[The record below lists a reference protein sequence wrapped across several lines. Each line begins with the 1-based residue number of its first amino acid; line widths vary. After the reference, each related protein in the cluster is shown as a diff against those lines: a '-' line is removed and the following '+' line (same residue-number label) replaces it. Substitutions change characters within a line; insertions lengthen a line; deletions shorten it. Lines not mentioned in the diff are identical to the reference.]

1 MEVNSASNAR
11 HAIQNLLDG
20 NAPNGIAPADCG
32 AWADTVQALFDAH
45 AAGGSGAARKAWDA
59 IARTQPGAAQ
69 LVAGDGTA
77 QAWGPILPFV
87 QADLPPFPL
96 DIFPTWLQEFC
107 AAVTETMQTPTDLA
121 GMLALSILSTA
132 CGGRIGVRAWDGWD
146 EPTNVYTVTSL
157 PPASRKSPV
166 FRAMMAPLI
175 KFEKDQTEKS
185 EKDVEEAEARR
196 DVLKHQLEDAK
207 RKAGKVQGE
216 HATRMAF
223 SDVDGLIGELK
234 DLETPKRFK
243 MIVDDITPEAVSSV
257 LADQGGRVSVLSS
270 EGDIFAIMAGRYSSG
285 APNIGVYLKGHAGE
299 TVRVDRKTRS
309 EHIPNAAITIGIT
322 TQPAVMRS
330 FGSNNAFRGQG
341 LLARFFFALPKS
353 TVGNRR
359 TTTEPIPDQV
369 RATYFHRMLMLL
381 ENTYSVHSVHSVQDA
396 TADQDNSV
404 HSVIDQYKGIFSN
417 ISYLEISTP
426 GQERIKAFMDWLEPQ
441 LGEYGAMS
449 HFADWA
455 GKLAGAVLRV
465 AGLLH
470 MAETLGQ
477 NGQNGQISDN
487 EVARAIRLARYLL
500 PHAQAAYAEIGA
512 DPAIDAAKTI
522 LRWIEK
528 AAPSSFS
535 KRDCYRGVR
544 GPLFTSADQC
554 DAPLRLLADH
564 GYIREMDTTERAG
577 PGRKASTNYEVNPA
591 ILGQNGQNGQNARAQ
606 EVGASYAPADDS
618 NDAAYESPTFRAME
632 GY

>member
-1 MEVNSASNAR
+1 MQQVAADNAR
-11 HAIQNLLDG
+11 HAIQNVLAG
-20 NAPNGIAPADCG
+20 NAPNGITPAECG
-32 AWADTVQALFDAH
+32 PWAETVQALFDAH

-59 IARTQPGAAQ
+59 VTRTQPGAAQ

-77 QAWGPILPFV
+77 QAWGPILPFHN
-87 QADLPPFPL
+87 ADLPAFPL
-96 DIFPTWLQEFC
+96 DIFPTWLREFC
-107 AAVTETMQTPTDLA
+107 EAVTEAMQTPPDLA
-121 GMLALSILSTA
+121 GMLALSVLSTA

-146 EPTNVYTVTSL
+146 EPVNVYTVTSL

-216 HATRMAF
+216 HASRMAF
-223 SDVDGLIGELK
+223 SEVDGLIGELK
-234 DLETPKRFK
+234 DMETPKRFK
-243 MIVDDITPEAVSSV
+243 MIVDDITPEAVASV

-270 EGDIFAIMAGRYSSG
+270 EGDIFAIMAGRYTAG

-309 EHIPNAAITIGIT
+309 EHIPNTAITIGIT

-353 TVGNRR
+353 TVGSRR
-359 TTTEPIPDQV
+359 TKSEAIPDQV

-381 ENTYSVHSVHSVQDA
+381 ENTYSVHSVHSVQDGS
-396 TADQDNSV
+396 ADQGNSV
-404 HSVIDQYKGIFSN
+404 HSVKDQYKGISN
-417 ISYLEISTP
+417 DIYYLEIST
-426 GQERIKAFMDWLEPQ
+426 GASNRLAAFMDWLEPQ

-465 AGLLH
+465 AEATGV
-470 MAETLGQ
+470 G
-477 NGQNGQISDN
+477 
-487 EVARAIRLARYLL
+487 
-500 PHAQAAYAEIGA
+500 HA
-512 DPAIDAAKTI
+512 
-522 LRWIEK
+522 
-528 AAPSSFS
+528 
-535 KRDCYRGVR
+535 
-544 GPLFTSADQC
+544 
-554 DAPLRLLADH
+554 
-564 GYIREMDTTERAG
+564 
-577 PGRKASTNYEVNPA
+577 
-591 ILGQNGQNGQNARAQ
+591 
-606 EVGASYAPADDS
+606 
-618 NDAAYESPTFRAME
+618 
-632 GY
+632 